1 MKKILLMIV
10 VCLLLTG
17 CGVEGSRAKT
27 LFDAEDVK
35 ITTQGHTIAVCDLE
49 GGAAY
54 KFTPRLVKR
63 SEAATAPRTMVQT
76 NTIKIINRPGGGLV
90 VVTNKNTYEIR
101 RKLWINL

>member
-35 ITTQGHTIAVCDLE
+35 ITTQGHTIAVYDK
-49 GGAAY
+49 GSGAVY
-54 KFTPRLVKR
+54 NFRPVLKRR

-90 VVTNKNTYEIR
+90 VLTANKKYEIW
-101 RKLWINL
+101 RK